1 MKTDY
6 RITSE
11 NLDMDLAR
19 MADHMAI
26 EAANDFAAAFKRE
39 EGGCVNLRFDRGFL
53 SMPTDGCGVSMSECE
68 KCAHRNGCL
77 LQKLRLV
84 FREVATA
91 AVCNVSK
98 YYEKLEGGGK

>member
-6 RITSE
+6 RITRE

-26 EAANDFAAAFKRE
+26 EAANDFAAVFKGE
-39 EGGCVNLRFDRGFL
+39 EGGYVHLRFVKG
-53 SMPTDGCGVSMSECE
+53 SIGMPTGGCGVSMTECE
-68 KCAHRNGCL
+68 KCAHRNSCL

-98 YYEKLEGGGK
+98 YYEKLEGGEL